1 MGQGEERPETA
12 RILVRFAREVKV
24 ADRRRVVVTGLG
36 AVTPLGNSA
45 PEFWRRLIAG
55 ECGIGPITRFDP
67 EYLTTKVVG
76 EVKDFDPDALLGRRE
91 ARRLD
96 RFAQMGLA
104 AAKEALADST
114 LEITDENRDNI
125 GSIVATGIGGIL
137 TLADTATKMGSE
149 GPSSAAR
156 VSPFF
161 VPMLMANAAAGTIT
175 ISFGVRGPAMSTAS
189 ACASS
194 NNAIGEAF
202 RKIQYGEADVMFA
215 GGSEAVI
222 TPMCLGGFCSMK
234 AMSTRNDQPQKASRP
249 FDRER
254 DGFVLSEGSA
264 VLVLEE
270 LEFAKR
276 RGARIYAEIIGY
288 GVSSDAFNIV
298 QPEPQGTGV
307 KLALHRVFKDAGITP
322 AEIQYVNAHGTSTPQ
337 GDVAESK
344 AIREIWGPY
353 ADKVA
358 VSSTKGAHGHALG
371 AAGAIEGVATV
382 MTVHTGI
389 MPPTINLEYPDP
401 ECDLDYVP
409 NVARKAPVNVAIS
422 NSFGFG
428 GHNAV
433 LAFRKYA

>member
-1 MGQGEERPETA
+1 MRPESSSG
-12 RILVRFAREVKV
+12 LREVKV

-36 AVTPLGNSA
+36 AVTPLGNTA

-55 ECGIGPITRFDP
+55 ESGIGPITRFDP
-67 EYLTTKVVG
+67 EYLTTKVAG

-96 RFAQMGLA
+96 RFAQLGLA
-104 AAKEALADST
+104 AAKEALADSA
-114 LEITDENRDNI
+114 LEITDANRDDI

-149 GPSSAAR
+149 GPKAAGR

-161 VPMLMANAAAGTIT
+161 VPMLMANAAAGIVTIE
-175 ISFGVRGPAMSTAS
+175 FGVRGPAMSTAS

-234 AMSTRNDQPQKASRP
+234 AMSTRNDQPEKASRP

-270 LEFAKR
+270 LEIAKR

-288 GVSSDAFNIV
+288 GVSSDAYNIV

-382 MTVHTGI
+382 MAVHSDI

-409 NVARKAPVNVAIS
+409 NVARKAPVHVAIS